1 MRILVLTPTEREH
14 RNMLAALDKA
24 ASTVNDYTV
33 VLCGIG
39 KACAAASAARALCTS
54 AEGFDMIAVV
64 GYAASASGRR
74 QGEVVMPS
82 VARYHDCV
90 IPDGFIPEMTD
101 PYALQGCDDDI
112 VFTGDSFVD
121 AAIIGEVKRRFG
133 CRRALF
139 DMEITAVCQ
148 TAAMMGRVPV
158 VAVKMISDVPEC
170 GDTEHSYD
178 EFADSHTDFSVFV
191 DRLERLAAIER

>member
-1 MRILVLTPTEREH
+1 MRILVLTPTCREH
-14 RNMLAALDKA
+14 DNMLAALDKA
-24 ASTVNDYTV
+24 AATANDYTGV
-33 VLCGIG
+33 RCGIG
-39 KACAAASAARALCTS
+39 KACAAASTSRALCS
-54 AEGFDMIAVV
+54 AAEKFDMIAVV
-64 GYAASASGRR
+64 GYAASAAGRR

-82 VARYHDCV
+82 SARYHDCI

-101 PYALQGCDDDI
+101 PYALQGCDDDV

-121 AAIIGEVKRRFG
+121 GRIIGEVKRRFG
-133 CRRALF
+133 CERALF

-148 TAAMMGRVPV
+148 TAEMMGRVPV
-158 VAVKMISDVPEC
+158 VAVKMVSDVPEC

-191 DRLERLAAIER
+191 DRLERLAADRR

>member
-1 MRILVLTPTEREH
+1 MRILVLTPTDREN
-14 RNMLAALDKA
+14 RNMLAALEKA
-24 ASTVNDYTV
+24 SAKVNDYTV

-39 KACAAASAARALCTS
+39 KACAAASTARALCSS
-54 AEGFDMIAVV
+54 AEKFDMIAVV

-82 VARYHDCV
+82 VARYHDCT

-101 PYALQGCDDDI
+101 PYRLLGCDDDV

-121 AAIIGEVKRRFG
+121 AAIIGDVKRRFG
-133 CRRALF
+133 CSRALF

-148 TAAMMGRVPV
+148 TAAMFGRVPV
-158 VAVKMISDVPEC
+158 AAVKMISDVPEE

-178 EFADSHTDFSVFV
+178 EFADSHTDFTVFV
-191 DRLERLAAIER
+191 ERLELFAARRL

>member
-1 MRILVLTPTEREH
+1 MRILVLTPTDREN
-14 RNMLAALDKA
+14 RNMLAGLNNA
-24 ASTVNDYTV
+24 AATVNDYTV
-33 VLCGIG
+33 VCCGIG
-39 KACAAASAARALCTS
+39 KACAAAATARAICS
-54 AEGFDMIAVV
+54 SVDRFDMIAVV
-64 GYAASASGRR
+64 GYAASAAGRR

-101 PYALQGCDDDI
+101 PYRLLGCDDDV

-133 CRRALF
+133 CSRALF

-148 TAAMMGRVPV
+148 AAAMMGEVPV
-158 VAVKMISDVPEC
+158 VALKMISDVPED

-178 EFADSHTDFSVFV
+178 AFADSHTDFSVFV
-191 DRLERLAAIER
+191 ERLECMAAEH

>member
-1 MRILVLTPTEREH
+1 MRILVLTPTVREN
-14 RNMLAALDKA
+14 RNMLAALERSVA
-24 ASTVNDYTV
+24 AANDYTV
-33 VLCGIG
+33 VRCGIG
-39 KACAAASAARALCTS
+39 KACAAASTARALST
-54 AEGFDMIAVV
+54 AKEPFDMIAVV
-64 GYAASASGRR
+64 GYAASAAGRR

-82 VARYHDCV
+82 VARYHDCI

-101 PYALQGCDDDI
+101 PYALLGCDDDT

-133 CRRALF
+133 CECALF

-148 TAAMMGRVPV
+148 TADMFGKIPV
-158 VAVKMISDVPEC
+158 AAVKMVSDVPES

-178 EFADSHTDFSVFV
+178 EFADSHSDFSVFV
-191 DRLERLAAIER
+191 ERLERLAADRS